1 MAQGLQIPSFITQT
15 PESQGLIGQLTSI
28 PGELEAKMAPRRAE
42 QEQLI
47 GQAKQE
53 LSQPAPETPKLKDVP
68 QFQPRQVSQEEMQQF
83 GGLATAFAALGALA
97 TRTGLTGALNTAA
110 SAIKG
115 FEEGNLQQA
124 ELDFKNFKAQSDAA
138 IAENNKLVEQ
148 YRLTMENRK
157 NSLWQKMQ
165 QIQLI
170 ALQNQD
176 DTMLATMKQK
186 NLSVALQLVEKRID
200 AANKYSMEITKFLG
214 TWQRHAEDM
223 AQRAKLSADR
233 NETLL
238 KIAGMRKEAQ
248 EGKQSAKQVQSQEA
262 FAKGISSIDNI
273 INMVQAQPGVTGMTG
288 VANRWW
294 ERLAPQLGYGVSGTP
309 ANDFETALGILKGSL
324 YKQLVG
330 PGNISK
336 SEWSRIDAILKGISW
351 EDN

>member
-28 PGELEAKMAPRRAE
+28 PGELESKMAPRRAE

-83 GGLATAFAALGALA
+83 GGLATAVAALGALA

-200 AANKYSMEITKFLG
+200 AANKYSMGVSQLLSNYQLKAAT
-214 TWQRHAEDM
+214 M
-223 AQRAKLSADR
+223 AQAAADR
-233 NETLL
+233 AAQRETLL
-238 KIAGMRKEAQ
+238 EVAKIRNQGRYGSTQ
-248 EGKQSAKQVQSQEA
+248 
-262 FAKGISSIDNI
+262 
-273 INMVQAQPGVTGMTG
+273 NMSEDGQKYLAAY
-288 VANRWW
+288 VALNG
-294 ERLAPQLGYGVSGTP
+294 RLPIGFSRMTP
-309 ANDFETALGILKGSL
+309 ATQQIMNEVADTAKAAGLSPEEWAASGPVTRTKLGALM
-324 YKQLVG
+324 QLEKMRNAVQ
-330 PGNISK
+330 
-336 SEWSRIDAILKGISW
+336 
-351 EDN
+351 